1 MRTPAPAPRSTRF
14 STSAVLTGLLFFLLG
29 APHTAHAQQQAP
41 EPLALSIGAAVGY
54 VPTLK
59 YGAERS
65 SGAAFG
71 VFGDLKHNNV
81 IGQLDFTSIL
91 PGTVSNKAFDSGYGF
106 FGSIGYDA
114 EVSNRMHVPIML
126 SGGASIIA
134 YSSYAIYSGQKTGS
148 YKDVSPQ
155 FGFTVAPYYTLNR
168 KTSLYGALRYLKGSK
183 GSDSSEPID
192 LLGIAVGIR
201 AWIL

>member
-1 MRTPAPAPRSTRF
+1 MRTTAPAL
-14 STSAVLTGLLFFLLG
+14 LTALLFFLLG
-29 APHTAHAQQQAP
+29 TPHAARAQQQAP
-41 EPLALSIGAAVGY
+41 QPLSLSIGVAAGY
-54 VPTLK
+54 VPILK
-59 YGAERS
+59 YGPEKS

-71 VFGDLKHNNV
+71 VFGDLRHNNI
-81 IGQLDFTSIL
+81 IGQLDFTSIVS
-91 PGTVSNKAFDSGYGF
+91 GTVSNEAFDSGYGF

-114 EVSNRMHVPIML
+114 EVSNKMHVPLML
-126 SGGASIIA
+126 TGGASIIG
-134 YSSYAIYSGQKTGS
+134 YSSYAIYSGEKLSS

-155 FGFTVAPYYTLNR
+155 FGFTVAPYYMLNG
-168 KTSLYGALRYLKGSK
+168 KTSLYGALRYMKGSR

>member
-1 MRTPAPAPRSTRF
+1 MRTTAPAPRWARLH
-14 STSAVLTGLLFFLLG
+14 LTALLAGSLLLL
-29 APHTAHAQQQAP
+29 AITPHVARAQQQAA

-59 YGAERS
+59 YGREES

-71 VFGDLKHNNV
+71 VFGGLKHDKV

-91 PGTVSNKAFDSGYGF
+91 PGTVSNEGFDSGYGF

-114 EVSNRMHVPIML
+114 EVSDKVHVPLML
-126 SGGASIIA
+126 TGGASIIG
-134 YSSYAIYSGQKTGS
+134 YSSYTIFSGEKTGS

-155 FGFTVAPYYTLNR
+155 FGFTVAPYYTLNE
-168 KTSLYGALRYLKGSK
+168 KTSLYGALRYMKGSK
-183 GSDSSEPID
+183 GSDESEPID

-201 AWIL
+201 AWVL